1 MNPRFDITHVR
12 GDSVLATL
20 SELLFFDSKPDALAL
35 DETFREAVLA
45 KVPESRIEVKKTQIS
60 FFDRRMFA
68 AVSFAPV
75 RKAKDRPKPFLTI
88 TFGLSYRKE
97 SDRIDVAVEA
107 YPNRWTHHVMIG
119 TVEEIDEELLSWIVE
134 AAECAKNK

>member
-1 MNPRFDITHVR
+1 M
-12 GDSVLATL
+12 
-20 SELLFFDSKPDALAL
+20 
-35 DETFREAVLA
+35 
-45 KVPESRIEVKKTQIS
+45 KKTQIS

-119 TVEEIDEELLSWIVE
+119 SVEEVDEELLSWIVE
-134 AAECAKNK
+134 AAEFAKNLKR

>member
-1 MNPRFDITHVR
+1 MTTVN
-12 GDSVLATL
+12 
-20 SELLFFDSKPDALAL
+20 ELPFFDSKPDALAL
-35 DETFREAVLA
+35 YEAFREAVLG
-45 KVPESRIEVKKTQIS
+45 KVSDARIEVKKTQIS

-119 TVEEIDEELLSWIVE
+119 SVEEVDEELLSWIVE
-134 AAECAKNK
+134 AAEFAKNMKR

>member
-1 MNPRFDITHVR
+1 MT
-12 GDSVLATL
+12 TL
-20 SELLFFDSKPDALAL
+20 NELLFFDSKPDALAL
-35 DETFREAVLA
+35 YEAFREAVLG
-45 KVPESRIEVKKTQIS
+45 KVSDARIEVKKTQIS

-68 AVSFAPV
+68 AVSFVPV

-119 TVEEIDEELLSWIVE
+119 SVEEVDEELLSWIVE
-134 AAECAKNK
+134 AAEFAQNLKR

>member
-1 MNPRFDITHVR
+1 MYE
-12 GDSVLATL
+12 A
-20 SELLFFDSKPDALAL
+20 
-35 DETFREAVLA
+35 FREVVLT

-97 SDRIDVAVEA
+97 SARIDVATEP
-107 YPNRWTHHVMIG
+107 YPNRCTHHVMIG
-119 TVEEIDEELLSWIVE
+119 TVEEVDEELLSWIVE
-134 AAECAKNK
+134 AAEFAKSKK

>member
-1 MNPRFDITHVR
+1 MR
-12 GDSVLATL
+12 GANLLTTVN
-20 SELLFFDSKPDALAL
+20 ELLFFDSKPDALSLYEA
-35 DETFREAVLA
+35 FREAVLE
-45 KVPESRIEVKKTQIS
+45 KVSDTRIEVKKTQIS

-88 TFGLSYRKE
+88 TIGLAYRKE
-97 SDRIDVAVEA
+97 SDRIDAAVEA

-119 TVEEIDEELLSWIVE
+119 TVEEVDEELLSWIVE
-134 AAECAKNK
+134 ADFGRFRSRGV